1 MLCQGAA
8 GWLKDTGCKL
18 EMFLD
23 PDRSLYRALGLP
35 RSVSKVRQYFFPIS
49 PMSNQYQQFENNLL
63 FSLKVWGI
71 STIHFYAGELASGRS
86 LPKSQQEEDDPL
98 QMGGDFT
105 LSRWLVMMQKM
116 TILIFR
122 GEILVEYFF
131 YKQRLC

>member
-1 MLCQGAA
+1 LQEVANAGARVVVVSFGSLQGAA

-35 RSVSKVRQYFFPIS
+35 RSVSKV
-49 PMSNQYQQFENNLL
+49 
-63 FSLKVWGI
+63 WGI
-71 STIHFYAGELASGRS
+71 STIHFYAGEVASGRT

-105 LSRWLVMMQKM
+105 LNRTGHL
-116 TILIFR
+116 ILCHPSSNPRDRPSLEKIIAVVK
-122 GEILVEYFF
+122 ESSK
-131 YKQRLC
+131 KQ

>member
-1 MLCQGAA
+1 VVVVSFGSLQGAA

-35 RSVSKVRQYFFPIS
+35 RSVS
-49 PMSNQYQQFENNLL
+49 
-63 FSLKVWGI
+63 KVWGI

-105 LSRWLVMMQKM
+105 LSR
-116 TILIFR
+116 T
-122 GEILVEYFF
+122 G
-131 YKQRLC
+131 RLLLCHPSTNPRDRPSLEQIVAAIKESTKE

>member
-1 MLCQGAA
+1 LQEVANAGARVVVVSFGSLQGAA

-35 RSVSKVRQYFFPIS
+35 RSVSKV
-49 PMSNQYQQFENNLL
+49 
-63 FSLKVWGI
+63 WGI
-71 STIHFYAGELASGRS
+71 STIHFYAGEVASGRT

-105 LSRWLVMMQKM
+105 LNRTGHL
-116 TILIFR
+116 ILCHPSSNPR
-122 GEILVEYFF
+122 DRPSLEKILAVVKESSK
-131 YKQRLC
+131 KQ

>member
-1 MLCQGAA
+1 VVVVSFGSLQGAD

-35 RSVSKVRQYFFPIS
+35 RSVSKV
-49 PMSNQYQQFENNLL
+49 
-63 FSLKVWGI
+63 WGI
-71 STIHFYAGELASGRS
+71 STIHFYAGEVASGRT

-105 LSRWLVMMQKM
+105 LNRTGLLTLCHPSSNPRDRPSLEK
-116 TILIFR
+116 ILAVVR
-122 GEILVEYFF
+122 ESS
-131 YKQRLC
+131 KK